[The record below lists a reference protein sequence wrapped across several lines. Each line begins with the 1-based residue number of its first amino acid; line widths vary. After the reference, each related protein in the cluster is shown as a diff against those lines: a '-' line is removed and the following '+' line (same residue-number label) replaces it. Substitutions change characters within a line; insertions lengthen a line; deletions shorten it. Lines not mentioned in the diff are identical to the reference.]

1 MVLPKDFRRG
11 MSVNG
16 AGGRSLGITGRS
28 LHDVLEDT
36 VMAVAQ
42 LQGREAKSVKP
53 HADSKRRKVGFV
65 PPAASPTPPMPTIL
79 QNAGSTYGPMLRAVL
94 ESQSEERHRLQWLIA
109 AICNSE
115 APCTLANTAT
125 ATENVPGQTLDGASL
140 PPHSSSKPST
150 CALAFA
156 AVRHSKA
163 HDCGAGGT
171 CAMQASQH
179 FEAST
184 GEYSKDTICQHGNIA
199 SIAATPGR
207 FLLHDGGGVKSAPAT
222 IKALK
227 QAATRETTQ
236 TSTKRVGKELVRQLD
251 MVLPKEFRRGMSVN
265 GAGGRSLGITG
276 RSLHDVLEDTVMAV
290 ARLRGRE
297 AKSVKPHA
305 DSRRRRISSAQPA
318 APSSSKPTTSALQA
332 GSVYGPMLRAVL
344 ESESAS
350 EDRSRLQ
357 GLIAASSCS
366 SFSIRPTSMDCT
378 RDRLMPEGFTVGV
391 NTIAP
396 CPSTLM
402 LGQTVT
408 LESNVNPPACA
419 AAAAAAAA
427 SCGNSSLYLPPLTL
441 PSIHQLMQDQQH
453 LHDKLMLEGVLSGLP
468 TPTIKPQPLTGL
480 YEKPLIPN
488 YLLQNYFL
496 FSQNLC

>member
-1 MVLPKDFRRG
+1 
-11 MSVNG
+11 
-16 AGGRSLGITGRS
+16 
-28 LHDVLEDT
+28 
-36 VMAVAQ
+36 
-42 LQGREAKSVKP
+42 
-53 HADSKRRKVGFV
+53 
-65 PPAASPTPPMPTIL
+65 
-79 QNAGSTYGPMLRAVL
+79 
-94 ESQSEERHRLQWLIA
+94 
-109 AICNSE
+109 
-115 APCTLANTAT
+115 
-125 ATENVPGQTLDGASL
+125 
-140 PPHSSSKPST
+140 
-150 CALAFA
+150 
-156 AVRHSKA
+156 
-163 HDCGAGGT
+163 
-171 CAMQASQH
+171 MQASLH
-179 FEAST
+179 FEVST
-184 GEYSKDTICQHGNIA
+184 GEYSKEICQHSNIA
-199 SIAATPGR
+199 SIAATTGR
-207 FLLHDGGGVKSAPAT
+207 FLLHDGGGVKTAPAT

-227 QAATRETTQ
+227 QGAARETTQ

-305 DSRRRRISSAQPA
+305 DSRRRRIASAQPA
-318 APSSSKPTTSALQA
+318 APSSAKPTTSALQA
-332 GSVYGPMLRAVL
+332 DSVYGPMLRAVL
-344 ESESAS
+344 ESQSVS
-350 EDRSRLQ
+350 EDRSRLH

-366 SFSIRPTSMDCT
+366 SFSIRPTSMDGT
-378 RDRLMPEGFTVGV
+378 IDRLMPEGFTVGG

-408 LESNVNPPACA
+408 LESNANPPACA
-419 AAAAAAAA
+419 AAAGDGGAAA

-453 LHDKLMLEGVLSGLP
+453 LLHDQVMLAGVFSGLP